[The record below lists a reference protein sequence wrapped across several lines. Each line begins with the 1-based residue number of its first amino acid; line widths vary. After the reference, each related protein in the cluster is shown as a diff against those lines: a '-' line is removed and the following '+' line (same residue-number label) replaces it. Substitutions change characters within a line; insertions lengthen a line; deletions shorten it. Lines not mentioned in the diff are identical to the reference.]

1 MHSVGV
7 DIGGTFTDLVGIR
20 DGIIYIEKAST
31 VVDDPTKG
39 VTNCV
44 EGVDISL
51 ADIDQC

>member
-39 VTNCV
+39 VANCV
-44 EGVDISL
+44 EGVDICPL
-51 ADIDQC
+51 LQ